1 MSQIDDDE
9 IECCSCGVVWEP
21 DGITECCPICGS
33 SQIGVEMDEMFNWC
47 CLGEMANGKKTIK
60 AFSLSRMARTLVANR
75 GCGLRQALQR
85 IALTFFQKPEL
96 ITEATEFVI
105 IDDTA
110 SEWPRGLPE

>member
-1 MSQIDDDE
+1 MDD
-9 IECCSCGVVWEP
+9 V
-21 DGITECCPICGS
+21 
-33 SQIGVEMDEMFNWC
+33 FKWC
-47 CLGEMANGKKTIK
+47 CLGEVANGKKTIK

-75 GCGLRQALQR
+75 GCGLRQALEM
-85 IALTFFQKPEL
+85 IALTFFQKSEL

>member
-1 MSQIDDDE
+1 MDDL
-9 IECCSCGVVWEP
+9 
-21 DGITECCPICGS
+21 
-33 SQIGVEMDEMFNWC
+33 FKWC
-47 CLGEMANGKKTIK
+47 CLGEMANGTKTIK

-75 GCGLRQALQR
+75 GCGLRQALEM

-96 ITEATEFVI
+96 IKEATEFVI